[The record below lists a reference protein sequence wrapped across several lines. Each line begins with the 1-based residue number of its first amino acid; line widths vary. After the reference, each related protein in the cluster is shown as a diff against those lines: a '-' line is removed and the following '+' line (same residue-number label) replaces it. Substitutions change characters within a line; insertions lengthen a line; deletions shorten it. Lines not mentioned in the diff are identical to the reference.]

1 MDKWDVK
8 QIFDAV
14 SKGINTFLMS
24 KNELPTEQELRALA
38 EDLKQIYV
46 NIIKELKKEITEE
59 EKKDNPWDN
68 PEF

>member
-24 KNELPTEQELRALA
+24 QNELPTEQELRALA